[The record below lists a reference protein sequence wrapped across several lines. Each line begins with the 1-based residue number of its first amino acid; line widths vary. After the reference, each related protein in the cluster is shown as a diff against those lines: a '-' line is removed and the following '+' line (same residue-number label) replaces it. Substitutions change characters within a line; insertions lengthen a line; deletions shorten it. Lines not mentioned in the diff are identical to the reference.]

1 MIFLSKNLK
10 ILRERCGYTQKELAD
25 KLGVKANTI
34 SNYEKGVS
42 SPDFE
47 LLEIITDL
55 LNAKADDIL
64 FRDMADMNY
73 QKSRTLI
80 NSCDNLS
87 DYTSIPVVD
96 ISVAAGCGGCD
107 NTDYMEVTDSIRMP
121 PSMVKANARYFCVR
135 VKGESMTPTILY
147 SSYVVVRLLER
158 PEWEYMPENHVY
170 VVSDREGRAY
180 IKRVKNRLRE
190 HGFIVCMSDNVDK
203 ANYPNFNLQENE
215 INSILHAEWYISAKM
230 PNIND
235 TYYKKV
241 NDLEDD
247 MDMLKG
253 QMKQVLNLLSNK

>member
-1 MIFLSKNLK
+1 
-10 ILRERCGYTQKELAD
+10 
-25 KLGVKANTI
+25 
-34 SNYEKGVS
+34 
-42 SPDFE
+42 
-47 LLEIITDL
+47 
-55 LNAKADDIL
+55 
-64 FRDMADMNY
+64 
-73 QKSRTLI
+73 
-80 NSCDNLS
+80 
-87 DYTSIPVVD
+87 
-96 ISVAAGCGGCD
+96 
-107 NTDYMEVTDSIRMP
+107 MEVTDSIQLP
-121 PSMVKANARYFCVR
+121 PSKVKKNARYFCVR
-135 VKGESMTPTILY
+135 VKGESMTPTILD
-147 SSYVVVRLLER
+147 SSFVVVRLLER
-158 PEWEYMPENHVY
+158 SEWEYMPESHVY

-247 MDMLKG
+247 IDMLKG

>member
-1 MIFLSKNLK
+1 MIYLSKNLK
-10 ILRERCGYTQKELAD
+10 LLRERCGYTQKELAD

-47 LLEIITDL
+47 MLELITTIL
-55 LNAKADDIL
+55 QTKADDIL
-64 FRDMADMNY
+64 FQDISEIND
-73 QKSRTLI
+73 KESRFLI
-80 NSCDNLS
+80 SPYANLI
-87 DYTSIPVVD
+87 DYPSIPVVD
-96 ISVAAGCGGCD
+96 ISVAAGCGGYN
-107 NTDYMEVTDSIRMP
+107 NTDYMEVTDSIQLP
-121 PSMVKANARYFCVR
+121 PSMVKKNARYFCVR
-135 VKGESMTPTILY
+135 VKGESMTPTILD
-147 SSYVVVRLLER
+147 SSFVVVRLLER
-158 PEWEYMPENHVY
+158 SEWEYMPESHVY
-170 VVSDREGRAY
+170 VVGDREGRAY

>member
-1 MIFLSKNLK
+1 MANLQIIKNILKDKGLTVRYLANELGMSEQGLQKLIRENSTKIETLESIAK
-10 ILRERCGYTQKELAD
+10 ILK
-25 KLGVKANTI
+25 
-34 SNYEKGVS
+34 VS
-42 SPDFE
+42 IMVFFDEQTSG
-47 LLEIITDL
+47 
-55 LNAKADDIL
+55 
-64 FRDMADMNY
+64 
-73 QKSRTLI
+73 I
-80 NSCDNLS
+80 NSNSNNNVSD

-96 ISVAAGCGGCD
+96 ISVAAGCGGY
-107 NTDYMEVTDSIRMP
+107 NNADYMEVADCIQMP
-121 PSMVKANARYFCVR
+121 HSMIKKNARYFCVR
-135 VKGESMTPTILY
+135 VKGESMTPTILD

-180 IKRVKNRLRE
+180 IKRVKNRLHE

-215 INSILHAEWYISAKM
+215 INSILHAEWHISAKM

-247 MDMLKG
+247 MDVLKG
-253 QMKQVLNLLSNK
+253 QMKQVLDLLSNK